1 MFSVK
6 DMEAL
11 ICIHDAYGML
21 NTTLTGTELLV
32 TPDEGVLGAFSRI
45 HAVIENNVVAGLKKN
60 HCEAVWKI
68 VDDKSLT
75 PKQQAEMLLGERTVP
90 VDIL

>member
-1 MFSVK
+1 MLSVK

-11 ICIHDAYGML
+11 ICIHDAYGTL
-21 NTTLTGTELLV
+21 NSTLMGTELLV

-45 HAVIENNVVAGLKKN
+45 HAVIESNVAVELKKN

-75 PKQQAEMLLGERTVP
+75 TKQQAEMLLGERTVP
-90 VDIL
+90 IDIL